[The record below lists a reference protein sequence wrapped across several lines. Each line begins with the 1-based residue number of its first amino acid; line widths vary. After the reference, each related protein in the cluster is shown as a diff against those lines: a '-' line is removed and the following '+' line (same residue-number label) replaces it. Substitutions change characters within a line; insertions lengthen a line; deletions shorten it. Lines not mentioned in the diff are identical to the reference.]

1 MKKFLSLIMVAAM
14 LVAVFA
20 MVGCKGDEETTE
32 STTVATTTEATTE
45 APVETTTEAPVE
57 TTTEAP
63 VETTT
68 EAPVETTTEAPVE
81 TTTAA
86 PVETTT
92 AAPVETT
99 TAAPVETTTGA
110 TLGIFDRF
118 DFGTASKAQDAGE
131 TSHEYIV
138 ANLAYN
144 ASRIAVEWTEDTVKI
159 YATKTYDSGASRDD
173 YALRFDDIV
182 TYDFDDEL
190 IPGYGS
196 WSNAP
201 LNPNYNSWQGK
212 MQYCKVRIL
221 NNTTNNVIS
230 MHWHRAGE
238 GFATTTASTSMYL
251 QGGAPATT
259 SEHNLTTE
267 ATTEW
272 AEYYY
277 DMVFLSAVGR
287 EINYTGKTSYMQ
299 VVNEAKSNNKVA
311 QNNWNGSGIVAIN
324 FHFLGA
330 YGKDNINDTRKNI
343 KMGMCVE
350 VDYVV
355 FGSSIEQLEGYT
367 SYLEDAAA

>member
-20 MVGCKGDEETTE
+20 MVGCKGEEETTE
-32 STTVATTTEATTE
+32 TTTEATTTEATTE
-45 APVETTTEAPVE
+45 ATEATTEATE
-57 TTTEAP
+57 ATTEAT
-63 VETTT
+63 EATT
-68 EAPVETTTEAPVE
+68 EATEATTEATE
-81 TTTAA
+81 ATTEATTAA

-99 TAAPVETTTGA
+99 TATSAETTTGA

-118 DFGTASKAQDAGE
+118 DFGTASKAQAAGE

-138 ANLAYN
+138 TNLTYN
-144 ASRIAVEWTEDTVKI
+144 AARVAVEWTEDTVKI

-196 WSNAP
+196 WSGAP

-251 QGGAPATT
+251 QGGAPTTT

-299 VVNEAKSNNKVA
+299 VVNEAKTNNKVA
-311 QNNWNGSGIVAIN
+311 GNNWGVSAITAIN